1 MTTPNSTYPTAY
13 EQVNTILNLL
23 FTRVQTLLG
32 DQLIGF
38 YLYGSLSLG
47 DFDPAS
53 SDVDFLVVTEGELSN
68 TTFEALRD
76 MHESIAESGLMYAKR
91 LEGSYIPH
99 DALRRYD
106 PKNALHPTIGTDW
119 SFTIGYHKSN
129 WIIERYIV
137 REHGVILY
145 GPSPETLIDSISASE
160 LEEAVC
166 EQLSNFWQA
175 QFADPSWLRPRHYQA
190 FAILTMCRALYVL
203 HMGSVPSKP
212 QAATWGQEH
221 LDAKWRTIIERALL
235 WRTQHEDEHLT
246 ETLDFM
252 RYAISQA
259 NLVCKGQSKQ
269 SL

>member
-1 MTTPNSTYPTAY
+1 M
-13 EQVNTILNLL
+13 
-23 FTRVQTLLG
+23 
-32 DQLIGF
+32 
-38 YLYGSLSLG
+38 
-47 DFDPAS
+47 
-53 SDVDFLVVTEGELSN
+53 
-68 TTFEALRD
+68 
-76 MHESIAESGLMYAKR
+76 
-91 LEGSYIPH
+91 
-99 DALRRYD
+99 
-106 PKNALHPTIGTDW
+106 
-119 SFTIGYHKSN
+119 
-129 WIIERYIV
+129 IERYIV

-235 WRTQHEDEHLT
+235 WRTQHEDEDLT